1 MKKAYAAE
9 GQTTVEVRARV
20 DAILAAPM
28 ALGVANAIL
37 ARHDAAAPF
46 FLDAGPIPESPDL
59 PRGLSWAAVG
69 KSRLFD
75 AVGSRYFVLADGYGL
90 LARTEDL
97 AKLGQLYLQKGQW
110 KGKEV
115 LPAAW
120 VEDATSRQTS
130 NGSDPNSDWSQGYG
144 YQFWRSRHNSFRG
157 DGAFGQYCLVL
168 PEQDAVIIITS
179 GVRNMQDVMDR
190 VWDKLLPAFEPTK
203 LPTDDMAL
211 ASLQKKIGSL
221 SVRTPEN
228 QAAPS
233 VAEEFTGVWFEFPEN
248 AAEINAIAV
257 DLHSETHALIIR
269 TKDGEI
275 TTPFGYAD
283 WKTTPDGYSAGMNR
297 FVSVPE
303 KPLIAAS
310 AGWAADNVLSI
321 KLVACETPFST
332 ILMLEFDG
340 DKLIVDAEHNA
351 AFGPVKQPQLI
362 GQRSSK

>member
-1 MKKAYAAE
+1 MKEASWTKKFLHHPVAFKPGTLFVYNTPATYMQSAIVQKVT
-9 GQTTVEVRARV
+9 GQTVR
-20 DAILAAPM
+20 DYL
-28 ALGVANAIL
+28 
-37 ARHDAAAPF
+37 
-46 FLDAGPIPESPDL
+46 IP
-59 PRGLSWAAVG
+59 
-69 KSRLFD
+69 RLF
-75 AVGSRYFVLADGYGL
+75 GPLGIEKPHWFNSPQGINTGGYGL

-110 KGKEV
+110 KGKDV

-203 LPTDDMAL
+203 LATDDSAV
-211 ASLQKKIGSL
+211 ASLEKKIKSL
-221 SVRTPEN
+221 SVRTPKN
-228 QAAPS
+228 LAAPS

-248 AAEINAIAV
+248 AAGINAMAV
-257 DLHSETHALIIR
+257 DLHSETHSLIIR

-275 TTPFGYAD
+275 TTPFGYAN

-297 FVSVPE
+297 FLSVPE

-332 ILMLEFDG
+332 MLTLEFDG

-362 GQRSSK
+362 GQRSNK